1 MSIDSS
7 VVISMSEKSAEKTA
21 TEKVGG
27 RKAAAFYATLASC
40 LLLAL
45 LDKAHTEVLG
55 LIDTLFLVYAGSNV
69 LSKRKSKEEQP
80 TTQPT
85 TQPQPQDSLEKP

>member
-1 MSIDSS
+1 
-7 VVISMSEKSAEKTA
+7 MSEKSTEKTA
-21 TEKVGG
+21 TEKAGG
-27 RKAAAFYATLASC
+27 RKAMAFYATLSCC

-69 LSKRKSKEEQP
+69 LSKRKGKEDQP
-80 TTQPT
+80 QLTTQP
-85 TQPQPQDSLEKP
+85 QPQPQDSLEKP

>member
-1 MSIDSS
+1 
-7 VVISMSEKSAEKTA
+7 MSEQKDEKTA
-21 TEKVGG
+21 TEKAGS
-27 RKAAAFYATLASC
+27 RKAMAFYATLACC

-69 LSKRKSKEEQP
+69 LSKRTPKDKP
-80 TTQPT
+80 TTPK
-85 TQPQPQDSLEKP
+85 PLEKP